1 MTKLN
6 FLFASFV
13 LYFGCSYAFVKTA
26 LRPFYARQNILYSG
40 EQTSDK
46 PSTGH
51 RVTVIGASG
60 GIGQPLS
67 LLLKMDP
74 RVSELKLFD
83 IVKTP
88 GVAADLSHINTV
100 AKAEGFVGYDQIE
113 EALTDSDVVL
123 ISAGIARQP
132 GMTRDDLFQTN
143 ANIVKRLAEVCSR
156 RCSDAMFL
164 LITNPVNSLVP
175 VFAEVLKSKGCY
187 NKLKVL
193 GITTLDATRANT
205 FYAERKGVDVKNVR
219 VNVIGGHAGTTILPL
234 LSQIP
239 NNQLSNT
246 EVEEL
251 THKIQFGG
259 DEVVKAKDGAGS
271 ATLSMAYSAHYFTS
285 RLLSAFDGEKDVIEC
300 AYCENSIT
308 DSSFFST
315 PVLLGKNGIEKA
327 LPFGTLSEFEQKS
340 LDNLIPDLKSQVKK
354 GIEFAALK

>member
-1 MTKLN
+1 MKLN
-6 FLFASFV
+6 FLFASFI
-13 LYFGCSYAFVKTA
+13 LYFGCGYAFVKTV
-26 LRPFYARQNILYSG
+26 LRPSFARQIVLYSG
-40 EQTSDK
+40 TQSHEKS
-46 PSTGH
+46 STGH
-51 RVTVIGASG
+51 KITVIGASG

-74 RVSELKLFD
+74 KVSELKLFD

-88 GVAADLSHINTV
+88 GVAADLSHINTGG
-100 AKAEGFVGYDQIE
+100 KAQGFVGYDQIE
-113 EALTDSDVVL
+113 EALTNSDIVL

-143 ANIVKRLAEVCSR
+143 ANIIKRLAEVCSR

-175 VFAEVLKSKGCY
+175 VFAEILKSKGCY
-187 NKLKVL
+187 NKQRVL

-219 VNVIGGHAGTTILPL
+219 VHVIGGHAGTTILPL

-239 NNQLSNT
+239 NNQLSAT

-308 DSSFFST
+308 DSPYFAT
-315 PVLLGKNGIEKA
+315 PVLLGKNGIEKI
-327 LPFGTLSEFEQKS
+327 LPFGKLSEFEQKN
-340 LDNLIPDLKSQVKK
+340 LDKLLPDLKSQVTK
-354 GIEFAALK
+354 GIEFAAMK